1 MESAQPV
8 DQMNQRQQQIEHFHR
23 LMFILCVRAAAAW
36 LVASKLTHEPFQ
48 NVCVTAWLFPFYSY
62 IVLALAGTWHCF
74 ILSLSFSNLFVYCL
88 FYCRECASASSTCA
102 FNRIL
107 ASTEASASTPTRA
120 RSASAEILT
129 TTDLFVRKVSAAQL
143 FIHLSIPNELCWC
156 REHANDYQT
165 WAFQFDGWCAM
176 TLTTREQTVNAI
188 RGSLIKTRYPK
199 GAAWRIGV
207 GGCCYR
213 TLQVSFFFLIE
224 HGKVRSLIR
233 ISWVKHSPSNDPAS

>member
-1 MESAQPV
+1 MNQLHVILLYDKIVLTVSLCHGHDCWISGISLCHWMESAQPV

-143 FIHLSIPNELCWC
+143 FIHLSIPKWIMLMPWTCKWLSDLGLSIRWLMC
-156 REHANDYQT
+156 DDIND
-165 WAFQFDGWCAM
+165 
-176 TLTTREQTVNAI
+176 
-188 RGSLIKTRYPK
+188 
-199 GAAWRIGV
+199 
-207 GGCCYR
+207 
-213 TLQVSFFFLIE
+213 
-224 HGKVRSLIR
+224 
-233 ISWVKHSPSNDPAS
+233 